1 MGKSLNMRQAE
12 RVLAAVSKYST
23 ALGIA
28 GAIGY
33 QSLYTV
39 DGGER
44 AVIFDRFAGVKQV
57 VVGEGT
63 HFAIPF
69 IQKPI
74 IYEVRTQAHEVSS
87 HTGSRDL
94 QTVEVAL
101 RVLYRPSIEV
111 LPETFSKYGVDYDQ
125 RVLPSLG
132 NEVLKAVVAQ
142 YDAGELI
149 TQREV
154 VSRKVREALV
164 VRAADFGIILE
175 DVAITHL
182 AFSHEFTLAIESKQ
196 VAQQDA
202 ERSKFLVMKAEQ
214 EKEAA
219 IIRAQGE
226 SEAAALISGAM
237 TSGNGFLQLRAL
249 EAQKEIAE
257 TLSRSRN
264 VMYLP
269 GGGGAAGGGQNLLL
283 QIH

>member
-1 MGKSLNMRQAE
+1 M
-12 RVLAAVSKYST
+12 
-23 ALGIA
+23 
-28 GAIGY
+28 
-33 QSLYTV
+33 
-39 DGGER
+39 DGGQR
-44 AVIFDRFAGVKQV
+44 AVIFDRFDGVKKG

-63 HFAIPF
+63 HFLIPL

-74 IYEVRTQAHEVSS
+74 MFEVRTQAHEVSS
-87 HTGSRDL
+87 YTGSRDL

-101 RVLYRPSIEV
+101 RVLFRPDIDK
-111 LPETFSKYGVDYDQ
+111 LPNIFSKYGVDYDM

-132 NEVLKAVVAQ
+132 NEVLKSVVAQ

-164 VRAADFGIILE
+164 VRAADFGIVLE

-196 VAQQDA
+196 VAQQEA
-202 ERSKFLVMKAEQ
+202 ERSKFQVMKAEQ

-226 SEAAALISGAM
+226 SEAAALIAKAM
-237 TSGNGFLQLRAL
+237 NNGTGFLELRKI
-249 EAQKEIAE
+249 EAAKDIAE
-257 TLSRSRN
+257 TLARSRN
-264 VMYLP
+264 IVYLP
-269 GGGGAAGGGQNLLL
+269 SGGGNVLLNL
-283 QIH
+283 Q

>member
-1 MGKSLNMRQAE
+1 MGALAKWTL
-12 RVLAAVSKYST
+12 VLGTGAAAVSS
-23 ALGIA
+23 
-28 GAIGY
+28 
-33 QSLYTV
+33 SLYTV

-44 AVIFDRFAGVKQV
+44 AVIFDRLSGVKQTV
-57 VVGEGT
+57 TGEGT
-63 HFAIPF
+63 HFLLPF

-74 IYEVRTQAHEVSS
+74 IFEVRTQAHEVSS

-101 RVLYRPSIEV
+101 RLLYRPDV
-111 LPETFSKYGVDYDQ
+111 AKLPQIFSKYGVDYDQ

-132 NEVLKAVVAQ
+132 NEVLKSVVAQ

-164 VRAADFGIILE
+164 VRAADFGIVLE

-182 AFSHEFTLAIESKQ
+182 AFSHEYTIAIESKQ

-219 IIRAQGE
+219 IIRAEGE
-226 SEAAALISGAM
+226 SEAAAMIAKAM
-237 TSGNGFLQLRAL
+237 NNGTGFLELRKI
-249 EAQKEIAE
+249 EAAKDIAE
-257 TLSRSRN
+257 TLAKSRN
-264 VMYLP
+264 VIYLP
-269 GGGGAAGGGQNLLL
+269 GGSGSGGGGSGGPSLLL
-283 QIH
+283 NIQ

>member
-1 MGKSLNMRQAE
+1 M
-12 RVLAAVSKYST
+12 VLFANR
-23 ALGIA
+23 
-28 GAIGY
+28 
-33 QSLYTV
+33 YTV

-44 AVIFDRFAGVKQV
+44 AVIFDRISGVKQTV
-57 VVGEGT
+57 TGEGT
-63 HFAIPF
+63 HFLMPF

-74 IYEVRTQAHEVSS
+74 IFEVRTQAHEVSS

-101 RVLYRPSIEV
+101 RVLYRPDV
-111 LPETFSKYGVDYDQ
+111 NMLPEIFSKYGVDYDQ

-132 NEVLKAVVAQ
+132 NEVLKSVVAQ

-164 VRAADFGIILE
+164 VRAQDFGIVLE

-182 AFSHEFTLAIESKQ
+182 AFSHEFTLAIEAKQ
-196 VAQQDA
+196 VAQQEA
-202 ERSKFLVMKAEQ
+202 ERSKFLVLMAEQ

-226 SEAAALISGAM
+226 SEAAAMIAGAM
-237 TSGNGFLQLRAL
+237 NSGNGFLELRKI
-249 EAQKEIAE
+249 EAARDIAE
-257 TLSRSRN
+257 TMSKSRN
-264 VMYLP
+264 VIYLP
-269 GGGGAAGGGQNLLL
+269 GGGGNSVLLNI
-283 QIH
+283 Q